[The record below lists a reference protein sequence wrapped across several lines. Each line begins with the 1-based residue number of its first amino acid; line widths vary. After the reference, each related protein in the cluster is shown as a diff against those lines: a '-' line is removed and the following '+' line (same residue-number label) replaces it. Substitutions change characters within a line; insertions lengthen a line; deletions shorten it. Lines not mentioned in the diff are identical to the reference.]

1 MKSSKV
7 TPLDVFTQ
15 QSLFPLEIKVFQEVL
30 FLLCFDKINNLL
42 LVSLV
47 LGDFLRSHPHG
58 SALMDV
64 KLYDFVTFL
73 SCSHNSSNDEYK
85 NLVN

>member
-1 MKSSKV
+1 VGYNRSN
-7 TPLDVFTQ
+7 DF
-15 QSLFPLEIKVFQEVL
+15 QSVV
-30 FLLCFDKINNLL
+30 FLLRVNKISFCELLNNERRNNLL

-73 SCSHNSSNDEYK
+73 SCSHNSNNDEYK

>member
-1 MKSSKV
+1 MQ
-7 TPLDVFTQ
+7 LNERLID
-15 QSLFPLEIKVFQEVL
+15 
-30 FLLCFDKINNLL
+30 LL

-64 KLYDFVTFL
+64 KLYDFATFL
-73 SCSHNSSNDEYK
+73 SCSHNSNNDGYK
-85 NLVN
+85 NLVE

>member
-1 MKSSKV
+1 
-7 TPLDVFTQ
+7 
-15 QSLFPLEIKVFQEVL
+15 
-30 FLLCFDKINNLL
+30 

-73 SCSHNSSNDEYK
+73 SCSHNSNNDEYK